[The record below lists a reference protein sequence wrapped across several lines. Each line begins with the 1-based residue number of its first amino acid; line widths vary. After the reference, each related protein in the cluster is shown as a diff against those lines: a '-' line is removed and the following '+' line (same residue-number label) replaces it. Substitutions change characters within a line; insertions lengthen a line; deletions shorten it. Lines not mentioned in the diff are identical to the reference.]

1 MQLSAALLLAAFA
14 LPMVATGPAASAVDE
29 IRAARLASN
38 EALKRHDIQAFG
50 ASLDPELVVVTGGG
64 TFVPSRQAYMDR
76 LASDFTNPNG
86 FRFERTAE
94 TVDVSE
100 TGVLAAEHGH
110 WVGFQHDGNRG
121 LGGTYLAMWRK
132 TDAGWKIRSELFIL
146 LNCYDKAAC
155 EQYRKPS

>member
-1 MQLSAALLLAAFA
+1 MRFSPALVLAALSVAAVGQA
-14 LPMVATGPAASAVDE
+14 GSAVDQ

-38 EALKRHDIQAFG
+38 DALKRHDIQAFG

-76 LASDFTNPNG
+76 LAKDFTNPNS
-86 FRFERTAE
+86 FRFERTPD
-94 TVDVSE
+94 TVDIGE

-110 WVGFQHDGNRG
+110 WVGFQPNGSRG

-132 TDAGWKIRSELFIL
+132 TETGWKIRSELFVL

-155 EQYRKPS
+155 EQYRKPA

>member
-1 MQLSAALLLAAFA
+1 MRLRLMATAAV
-14 LPMVATGPAASAVDE
+14 VAMSVMAMGQAGSAVDE
-29 IRAARLASN
+29 IRAARRASN
-38 EALKRHDIQAFG
+38 EALKRHDIEAFG

-76 LASDFTNPNG
+76 LAKDFADPKAL
-86 FRFERTAE
+86 RFERTAE
-94 TVDVSE
+94 TVEVGE
-100 TGVLAAEHGH
+100 TGTLAAERGH
-110 WVGFQHDGNRG
+110 WVGFQHDGSRG

-132 TDAGWKIRSELFIL
+132 TDAGWKIRSELFVL

>member
-1 MQLSAALLLAAFA
+1 MRLSAALLLAAVA
-14 LPMVATGPAASAVDE
+14 LPMIAMGQAGLAVDD
-29 IRAARLASN
+29 IRAARQASN
-38 EALKRHDIQAFG
+38 EALKRHDIEAFG

-76 LASDFTNPNG
+76 LAKDFTNPNA

-94 TVDVSE
+94 TVEVGE
-100 TGVLAAEHGH
+100 TGTLAAERGH
-110 WVGFQHDGNRG
+110 WVGFQHDGSRG

-132 TDAGWKIRSELFIL
+132 TDAGWKIRSELFVL